1 MCGCTGRTGRAG
13 RPGKAVTFYTEEDI
27 VNLRRYAA
35 RPFLLLSLSLEKQ
48 TNDKKEKHGLAIRET
63 NIDVYKVLTTSFP
76 ATILEFHVSSQ
87 YCYKCE

>member
-1 MCGCTGRTGRAG
+1 MCGSIGRTGRAG

-48 TNDKKEKHGLAIRET
+48 TNDKKHDLDVQGT

-76 ATILEFHVSSQ
+76 ATILGFHVSSR